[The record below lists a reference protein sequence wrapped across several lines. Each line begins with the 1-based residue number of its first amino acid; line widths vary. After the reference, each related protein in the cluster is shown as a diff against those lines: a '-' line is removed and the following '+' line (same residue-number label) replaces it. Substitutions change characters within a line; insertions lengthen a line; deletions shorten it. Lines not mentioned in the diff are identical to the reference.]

1 MIILKK
7 LKQHVIFLHDT
18 YYICRL
24 KMYTRVIFRCKNH
37 DGRGVPN
44 RENVGEWN
52 FWQKIQINSKQRW
65 TALFRSFTK
74 VEARI
79 KSHTN
84 DQ

>member
-52 FWQKIQINSKQRW
+52 F
-65 TALFRSFTK
+65 
-74 VEARI
+74 
-79 KSHTN
+79 
-84 DQ
+84 